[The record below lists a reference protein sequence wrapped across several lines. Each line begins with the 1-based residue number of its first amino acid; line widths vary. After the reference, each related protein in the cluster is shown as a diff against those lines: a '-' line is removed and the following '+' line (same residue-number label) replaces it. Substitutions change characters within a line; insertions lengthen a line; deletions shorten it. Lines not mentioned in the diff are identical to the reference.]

1 MYEGGPNRNTSC
13 CLLPALENRRIAKQ
27 QFFTGSKISKPGC
40 KAVNC
45 FYRVA
50 LEISLLERN
59 FCIFFLSF
67 LGVLAVE
74 MTVSFSKEQMRLEVR
89 IEQFELNFVLFSSQS
104 SESSISAT
112 ATYVENYL
120 DCE

>member
-1 MYEGGPNRNTSC
+1 MRAVPIEI
-13 CLLPALENRRIAKQ
+13 LPVAYFRHV
-27 QFFTGSKISKPGC
+27 KIDELQSSNFSPEVKFQKRGC

-67 LGVLAVE
+67 LGFLAVE

-89 IEQFELNFVLFSSQS
+89 IEQFELNFALFSSQS

>member
-1 MYEGGPNRNTSC
+1 MRAVPIEI
-13 CLLPALENRRIAKQ
+13 LPVAYFRHL
-27 QFFTGSKISKPGC
+27 KIDELQSSNFSPEVKFQKPGC

-50 LEISLLERN
+50 LEIVVGEKFLY
-59 FCIFFLSF
+59 FFRSF
-67 LGVLAVE
+67 LGFLAVE

-104 SESSISAT
+104 NESSISAT

>member
-1 MYEGGPNRNTSC
+1 MRAVPIEILPVAYFRN
-13 CLLPALENRRIAKQ
+13 L
-27 QFFTGSKISKPGC
+27 KIDELQSSNFSPEVKFQKPGC

-50 LEISLLERN
+50 LEIVVGEKFLY
-59 FCIFFLSF
+59 FFRSF
-67 LGVLAVE
+67 LGFLAVE

>member
-50 LEISLLERN
+50 LEIVVGEKFLY
-59 FCIFFLSF
+59 FFRSF
-67 LGVLAVE
+67 LGFLAVE

-104 SESSISAT
+104 NESSISAT

>member
-1 MYEGGPNRNTSC
+1 MRAVPIEI
-13 CLLPALENRRIAKQ
+13 LPVAYFRHL
-27 QFFTGSKISKPGC
+27 KIDELQSSNFSPEVKFQKPGC

-50 LEISLLERN
+50 LEIVVGEKFLY
-59 FCIFFLSF
+59 FFRSF
-67 LGVLAVE
+67 LGFLAVE